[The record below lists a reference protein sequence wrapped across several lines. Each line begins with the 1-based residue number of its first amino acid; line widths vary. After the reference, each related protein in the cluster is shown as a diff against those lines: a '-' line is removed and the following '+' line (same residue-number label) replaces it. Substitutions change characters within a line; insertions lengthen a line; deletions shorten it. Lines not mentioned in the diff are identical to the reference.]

1 MMNHKIKQILIII
14 ALALFNTGCEKDPA
28 SSSDPIPDG
37 LSITYPEDYVDGI
50 LTVVVEGEEDGH
62 EDHDDDAHSLVGG
75 FQLEL
80 EDHDDDD
87 HDDHDHGD
95 EEHCE
100 DFTSESD
107 CGMHSECEWHEDDSA
122 CEDADGDHD
131 DHDHGDD
138 DGHSIFSGFQ
148 LWEENM
154 TTATYSQIGLA
165 VSGEITLAVGETKEY
180 MVMFLDDDDDHD
192 HGDEEHCEDFTTE
205 ADCGAHAECE
215 WHADDMAC
223 EDADGDNHDHGDDD
237 HEEGAGH
244 ISITGVSAGTTSF
257 QVKVMHNGHAD
268 YTSLPIDIT
277 VTAGSSN

>member
-1 MMNHKIKQILIII
+1 MREYLKYMVIF
-14 ALALFNTGCEKDPA
+14 LALFITACDEEDEA
-28 SSSDPIPDG
+28 EAVVVPDG
-37 LSITYPEDYVDGI
+37 LTVTGDYSSFVTI
-50 LTVVVEGEEDGH
+50 EVEIE
-62 EDHDDDAHSLVGG
+62 A
-75 FQLEL
+75 
-80 EDHDDDD
+80 DD
-87 HDDHDHGD
+87 HD
-95 EEHCE
+95 
-100 DFTSESD
+100 
-107 CGMHSECEWHEDDSA
+107 
-122 CEDADGDHD
+122 DHD

-138 DGHSIFSGFQ
+138 DDGHSVFSGFQ

-180 MVMFLDDDDDHD
+180 MVMFLDDDDDH
-192 HGDEEHCEDFTTE
+192 GDEEHCEDFTTE
-205 ADCGAHAECE
+205 ADCGAHTECE

-223 EDADGDNHDHGDDD
+223 EDADGDDHDHGDDDHDD

-277 VTAGSSN
+277 VTTGSSN

>member
-1 MMNHKIKQILIII
+1 MREYLKYMVIF
-14 ALALFNTGCEKDPA
+14 LALFITACDEEDEA
-28 SSSDPIPDG
+28 EAVVVPDG
-37 LSITYPEDYVDGI
+37 LTVTGDYSNFVTI
-50 LTVVVEGEEDGH
+50 EVEIE
-62 EDHDDDAHSLVGG
+62 A
-75 FQLEL
+75 
-80 EDHDDDD
+80 DD
-87 HDDHDHGD
+87 HDDHDDHGD
-95 EEHCE
+95 H
-100 DFTSESD
+100 D
-107 CGMHSECEWHEDDSA
+107 
-122 CEDADGDHD
+122 DHD

-138 DGHSIFSGFQ
+138 DDGHSVFSGFQ

-180 MVMFLDDDDDHD
+180 MVMFLDDDDDDHD

-205 ADCGAHAECE
+205 ADCGAHTECE

-223 EDADGDNHDHGDDD
+223 EDADHDD

>member
-1 MMNHKIKQILIII
+1 MREYLKYMVIF
-14 ALALFNTGCEKDPA
+14 LALFITACDEEDEA
-28 SSSDPIPDG
+28 EAVVVPDG
-37 LSITYPEDYVDGI
+37 LTVTGDYSNFVTI
-50 LTVVVEGEEDGH
+50 EVEIE
-62 EDHDDDAHSLVGG
+62 A
-75 FQLEL
+75 
-80 EDHDDDD
+80 DD
-87 HDDHDHGD
+87 HDDHDDH
-95 EEHCE
+95 
-100 DFTSESD
+100 
-107 CGMHSECEWHEDDSA
+107 
-122 CEDADGDHD
+122 GDHD

-138 DGHSIFSGFQ
+138 DDGHSVFSGFQ

-180 MVMFLDDDDDHD
+180 MVMFLDDDDDDHD

-205 ADCGAHAECE
+205 ADCGAHTECE

-223 EDADGDNHDHGDDD
+223 EDADGDDHDHGDDDHDD

>member
-1 MMNHKIKQILIII
+1 MREYLKYMVIF
-14 ALALFNTGCEKDPA
+14 LALFITACDEEDETEA
-28 SSSDPIPDG
+28 VVVPDG
-37 LSITYPEDYVDGI
+37 LTVTGDYSNFVTI
-50 LTVVVEGEEDGH
+50 EVEIE
-62 EDHDDDAHSLVGG
+62 A
-75 FQLEL
+75 
-80 EDHDDDD
+80 DD

-95 EEHCE
+95 
-100 DFTSESD
+100 
-107 CGMHSECEWHEDDSA
+107 
-122 CEDADGDHD
+122 
-131 DHDHGDD
+131 DD

-154 TTATYSQIGLA
+154 TTATYSQIGLE

-180 MVMFLDDDDDHD
+180 MVMFLDDDDHN

-223 EDADGDNHDHGDDD
+223 EDADGDDHDHGDDD

-268 YTSLPIDIT
+268 YTSRPIDIT

>member
-1 MMNHKIKQILIII
+1 MREYLKYMVIF
-14 ALALFNTGCEKDPA
+14 LALFITACDEEDEA
-28 SSSDPIPDG
+28 EAVVVPDG
-37 LSITYPEDYVDGI
+37 LTVTGDYSSFVTI
-50 LTVVVEGEEDGH
+50 EVEIE
-62 EDHDDDAHSLVGG
+62 A
-75 FQLEL
+75 
-80 EDHDDDD
+80 DD
-87 HDDHDHGD
+87 HD
-95 EEHCE
+95 
-100 DFTSESD
+100 
-107 CGMHSECEWHEDDSA
+107 
-122 CEDADGDHD
+122 DHD

-138 DGHSIFSGFQ
+138 DDGHSVFSGFQ

-180 MVMFLDDDDDHD
+180 MVMFLDDDDDH
-192 HGDEEHCEDFTTE
+192 GDEEHCEDFTTE
-205 ADCGAHAECE
+205 ADCGAHTECE

-223 EDADGDNHDHGDDD
+223 EDADGDDHDHGDDDHDD

>member
-1 MMNHKIKQILIII
+1 MKEYLKYMVIF
-14 ALALFNTGCEKDPA
+14 LALFITACDEEDEA
-28 SSSDPIPDG
+28 EAVVVPDG
-37 LSITYPEDYVDGI
+37 LTVTGDYSNFVTI
-50 LTVVVEGEEDGH
+50 EVEIE
-62 EDHDDDAHSLVGG
+62 A
-75 FQLEL
+75 
-80 EDHDDDD
+80 DD
-87 HDDHDHGD
+87 HDDHDDH
-95 EEHCE
+95 
-100 DFTSESD
+100 
-107 CGMHSECEWHEDDSA
+107 
-122 CEDADGDHD
+122 GDHD

-138 DGHSIFSGFQ
+138 DDGHSVFSGFQ

-205 ADCGAHAECE
+205 ADCGAHTECE

-223 EDADGDNHDHGDDD
+223 EDADGDDHDHGDDDHDD

-277 VTAGSSN
+277 VTVGSSN

>member
-1 MMNHKIKQILIII
+1 MKEYLKYMVIF
-14 ALALFNTGCEKDPA
+14 LALFITACDEEDEA
-28 SSSDPIPDG
+28 EAVVVPDG
-37 LSITYPEDYVDGI
+37 LTVTGDYSNFVTI
-50 LTVVVEGEEDGH
+50 EVEIE
-62 EDHDDDAHSLVGG
+62 A
-75 FQLEL
+75 
-80 EDHDDDD
+80 DD
-87 HDDHDHGD
+87 HDDHDDH
-95 EEHCE
+95 
-100 DFTSESD
+100 
-107 CGMHSECEWHEDDSA
+107 
-122 CEDADGDHD
+122 GDHD

-138 DGHSIFSGFQ
+138 DDGHSVFSGFQ

-223 EDADGDNHDHGDDD
+223 EDADGDHGDEEHCEDFTTEADCGAHAECEWHADDMACEDADGDDHDHGDDD